1 MKKIVLKHGIEL
13 LWYGIVKCMSLF
25 IINLLLEL
33 VSNLWKLI
41 LGKLR
46 YIYKLIFNINFEEC
60 RNKSKVLY
68 L

>member
-1 MKKIVLKHGIEL
+1 MKKFVLKHGIEL

-33 VSNLWKLI
+33 VSNIWKLI

-46 YIYKLIFNINFEEC
+46 NMYNLIFNINVEEC
-60 RNKSKVLY
+60 RNKLKVLH